1 MSGNG
6 IISLLLIIVNVLFSY
21 KGFKDRSF
29 YDKYVFEVEKITLYK
44 DYKRILTSGFLHAN
58 WMHLIF
64 NMISLYFFSA
74 GVESYLGSVQY
85 LLIYFASLIAGNLF
99 SLLIHKNDSSY
110 SSVGA
115 SGAVCGIIFA
125 SIALFPGMKIGLFF
139 FPIPGWIYGLA
150 FVLLSIY
157 GIKSSNRNIG
167 YDAHLGGA
175 LTGML
180 IAILM
185 VPSVLVTNYFPI
197 LIICIPSLAFIY
209 IIIRKP
215 HLLFID
221 DYFFKTS
228 RDRATIDHRYN
239 MEKADRQK
247 EVDMILEKIHKKGI
261 KSLTS
266 KEKQILDEYSKTVR

>member
-74 GVESYLGSVQY
+74 GIESYLGSVQY

-99 SLLIHKNDSSY
+99 SLLIHKNDNSY

-125 SIALFPGMKIGLFF
+125 AIALFPGMKIGLFF

-185 VPSVLVTNYFPI
+185 MPSVLVTNYFPI
-197 LIICIPSLAFIY
+197 LIICIPSLVFIY
-209 IIIRKP
+209 IIIKKP
-215 HLLFID
+215 HLLLID
-221 DYFFKTS
+221 DYFFKTY
-228 RDRATIDHRYN
+228 RDRGTIDHRYN

-261 KSLTS
+261 KSLTAR
-266 KEKQILDEYSKTVR
+266 EKQILDEYSKTVR